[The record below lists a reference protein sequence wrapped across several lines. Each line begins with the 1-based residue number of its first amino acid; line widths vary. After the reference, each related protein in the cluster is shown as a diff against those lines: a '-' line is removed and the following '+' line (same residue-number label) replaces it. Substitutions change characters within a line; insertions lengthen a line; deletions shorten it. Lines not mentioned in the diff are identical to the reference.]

1 VTQRT
6 GAGRPERPIDEDSPF
21 AEFASR
27 LRTLRMTAELSVR
40 DLATLTNY
48 SASSI
53 SAAASGRTLPSLDL
67 TLAIATVCGEDP
79 TAWTKLWHEQAVT
92 RRTSRAETGES
103 GGRRTPDTNPL
114 FESAGVAP
122 RSANAD
128 IFLPDE
134 GNESAKIDP
143 RILGDN
149 GSDGTRREDPAKGHT
164 ASPRSGLRIHVSTVS
179 GQKVLV
185 AEGTRLVFGRGPGVD
200 LIIAAGRG
208 LSRRAGL
215 VTAMAT
221 GAWIANI
228 SRTHALYVEGDGY
241 QVRLPRMEHDGEPAN
256 GWFVHGGT
264 ALVGSRAMLDEGQS
278 LVVTV
283 TGHYDTAAQP
293 DGRHAGAE
301 FATAGTG
308 AGRTGNHATG
318 TGLVDEGEWT
328 DEVRVGGASR
338 RPGADDAAAGL
349 AYADLADAGP
359 GGDGTLLPFYLDPMT
374 KLFLVAL
381 IWCRP
386 WLDDPSATTPLPRT
400 QEIARGALE
409 VTGAYHELERFDTDA
424 EYRDLLSARV
434 AEHIKVL
441 RRKITDRGLAAADV
455 RLSDEVAVRILI
467 EHGILTPADLSRLDD
482 PAWRSRQEDLW
493 WTQS

>member
-1 VTQRT
+1 M
-6 GAGRPERPIDEDSPF
+6 S
-21 AEFASR
+21 
-27 LRTLRMTAELSVR
+27 LRS
-40 DLATLTNY
+40 
-48 SASSI
+48 
-53 SAAASGRTLPSLDL
+53 
-67 TLAIATVCGEDP
+67 
-79 TAWTKLWHEQAVT
+79 
-92 RRTSRAETGES
+92 
-103 GGRRTPDTNPL
+103 
-114 FESAGVAP
+114 
-122 RSANAD
+122 
-128 IFLPDE
+128 
-134 GNESAKIDP
+134 
-143 RILGDN
+143 
-149 GSDGTRREDPAKGHT
+149 
-164 ASPRSGLRIHVSTVS
+164 HVSTAS

-185 AEGTRLVFGRGPGVD
+185 AEGSRLVFGRGPGVD

-215 VTAMAT
+215 VTAMAD

-256 GWFVHGGT
+256 GWFVHAGT

-283 TGHYDTAAQP
+283 TGQYEATARSEGW
-293 DGRHAGAE
+293 DAGAE
-301 FATAGTG
+301 LADTELASAAAELAGAGAGAGAELAGAELAGTG
-308 AGRTGNHATG
+308 AELAGAGAARGGSARAGTVRTGAGRGGTEATRAGKRVSGTEAARAGKRVSG
-318 TGLVDEGEWT
+318 TGLADEGECT
-328 DEVRVGGASR
+328 DEVAAAKAAGQHEGQHEA
-338 RPGADDAAAGL
+338 PGAAGSAEAGAGLEAAGS
-349 AYADLADAGP
+349 AGVSQ

-386 WLDDPSATTPLPRT
+386 WLDDPSATRPLPRT
-400 QEIARGALE
+400 PEIARGALE
-409 VTGAYHELERFDTDA
+409 VTGAYHELERFDGDP

-441 RRKITDRGLAAADV
+441 RRKIADRSLAAADV

-467 EHGILTPADLSRLDD
+467 EHGIITSTDLSRLDD

>member
-1 VTQRT
+1 M
-6 GAGRPERPIDEDSPF
+6 S
-21 AEFASR
+21 
-27 LRTLRMTAELSVR
+27 LRS
-40 DLATLTNY
+40 
-48 SASSI
+48 
-53 SAAASGRTLPSLDL
+53 
-67 TLAIATVCGEDP
+67 
-79 TAWTKLWHEQAVT
+79 
-92 RRTSRAETGES
+92 
-103 GGRRTPDTNPL
+103 
-114 FESAGVAP
+114 
-122 RSANAD
+122 
-128 IFLPDE
+128 
-134 GNESAKIDP
+134 
-143 RILGDN
+143 
-149 GSDGTRREDPAKGHT
+149 
-164 ASPRSGLRIHVSTVS
+164 HVSTAS

-185 AEGTRLVFGRGPGVD
+185 AEGSRLVFGRGPGVD

-215 VTAMAT
+215 VTAMAD

-256 GWFVHGGT
+256 GWFVHAGT

-283 TGHYDTAAQP
+283 TGQYEATARSEGW
-293 DGRHAGAE
+293 DAGAE
-301 FATAGTG
+301 LADTELASAAAELAGAGAGAELAGAELAGTG
-308 AGRTGNHATG
+308 AELAGAGAARGGSARAGAGRAGAGAGRGGTEAARARKRVSG
-318 TGLVDEGEWT
+318 TGLADEGECT
-328 DEVRVGGASR
+328 DEVAAAKAAGQSEAQHEA
-338 RPGADDAAAGL
+338 PGAAGSAEAGAGLEAAGS
-349 AYADLADAGP
+349 AGVSQ

-386 WLDDPSATTPLPRT
+386 WLDDPSATRPLPRT
-400 QEIARGALE
+400 PEIARGALE
-409 VTGAYHELERFDTDA
+409 VTGAYHELERFDGDP

-441 RRKITDRGLAAADV
+441 RRKIADRSLAAADV

-467 EHGILTPADLSRLDD
+467 EHGIITSADLSRLDD